1 MKHKLFICT
10 FILTAIT
17 LTGCTQ
23 KSTTPQINTESNNNT
38 ESSPISEEQAKE
50 AALTHAGLTSDQITF
65 VKVGIDRDNG
75 KEKYEVEFYTNGRN
89 EYDYEID
96 LYTGEILDYDYD
108 AENM

>member
-10 FILTAIT
+10 FILTAIS

-23 KSTTPQINTESNNNT
+23 KSTTPQINTESSNNT
-38 ESSPISEEQAKE
+38 ESRPISEEQAKE
-50 AALTHAGLTSDQITF
+50 VALSHAGLTSNQITF
-65 VKVGIDRDNG
+65 VKVGIDRDNR
-75 KEKYEVEFYTNGRN
+75 KEKYDVEFYTNNGK

-108 AENM
+108 YTR